1 MAKKDFDR
9 YYKEVENQYLEML
22 DNLKDFQEAAMNK
35 LIEPERL
42 QEIEANIAPIKQN
55 YQRLSYVMYLLNK
68 PTKKQKQAK
77 YNKVNKKLIE
87 KLKGHDEQS
96 ILKEN
101 ENSIENLRKTL
112 SK

>member
-9 YYKEVENQYLEML
+9 YYKEVENQYLEMI

-42 QEIEANIAPIKQN
+42 QEIEANIVPIKQN
-55 YQRLSYVMYLLNK
+55 YQRLNYVMYLLNK

-87 KLKGHDEQS
+87 QLKEHDEQS
-96 ILKEN
+96 VLKEN
-101 ENSIENLRKTL
+101 ENSMENLRKTL